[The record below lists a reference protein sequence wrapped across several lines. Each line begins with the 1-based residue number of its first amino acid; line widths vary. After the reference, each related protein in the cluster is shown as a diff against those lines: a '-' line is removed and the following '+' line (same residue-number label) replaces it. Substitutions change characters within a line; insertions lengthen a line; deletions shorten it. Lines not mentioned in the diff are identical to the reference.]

1 MDTQL
6 HIDDTGTALRGRAQ
20 PPRSKEEPSF
30 ASLGLHD
37 ALLRALR
44 EAGYEQPTPVQRQA
58 IPPALEG
65 RDVLACAHTG
75 TGKTAAFMLP
85 ILQRLLG
92 PNDRRRD
99 TRQIR
104 ALVLVPTREL
114 AGQIADS
121 AATYGRGTDL
131 RHLAIF
137 GGISPRA
144 QVTALKRGVDVLIAT
159 PGRLLD
165 LLDQGFVC
173 LSNIETLVLD
183 EFDRM
188 LDQGFLPA
196 IRRIVRLLPERR
208 QTLLFSATTPAEQES
223 VVRKFV
229 REPVRVSVHKNGS
242 TNETVAQS
250 VRFVERG
257 EKRAELTHIL
267 QDPAITCAMVFTRTK
282 HGADRVVKHL
292 TRAGIEAEAIHGNKS
307 QAARQRAL
315 GRFRTG
321 TLRVLVATDVASRG
335 IDIDGISHVINFD
348 LPSDCE
354 SYVHRIG
361 RTARAGRSGTALS
374 LCSLDERG
382 ALRRIE
388 RLIGQRL
395 PEHAGA

>member
-1 MDTQL
+1 M
-6 HIDDTGTALRGRAQ
+6 
-20 PPRSKEEPSF
+20 
-30 ASLGLHD
+30 
-37 ALLRALR
+37 LRALR